1 MMQKCKVDTF
11 DIDFNKLRL
20 KILLQWFTMYFLF
33 IKFFEINLE
42 IIWKMFERIQK
53 NFLNSN
59 VYK

>member
-11 DIDFNKLRL
+11 DTDFNKFRL

>member
-11 DIDFNKLRL
+11 DTDFNKFHL

-59 VYK
+59 VCK